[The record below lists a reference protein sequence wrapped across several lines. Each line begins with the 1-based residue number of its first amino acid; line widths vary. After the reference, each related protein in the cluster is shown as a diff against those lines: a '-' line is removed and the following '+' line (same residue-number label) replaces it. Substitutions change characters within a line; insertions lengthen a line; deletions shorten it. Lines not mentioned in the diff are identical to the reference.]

1 MATPRNAQY
10 DSTSATPSLRHTDG
24 RGGGR
29 ESGKENI
36 YINPQTCAVCNCT
49 LACDRRSSVAEA
61 TTSKHCSTTGQG
73 RQQQATITVQGR
85 LNFMTSVSTSLS
97 ALLSTSTRT
106 GAT

>member
-85 LNFMTSVSTSLS
+85 LNFMTSVLTSLS